1 MSGRSPAATGARAV
15 RPPLRPVGAV
25 RGFFSGLT
33 VRGYSFFSAGVGS
46 TVAAIFVGYQ
56 PLLRVGVLLIAV
68 PIAAAAVT
76 TASRYRISCQRTLDP
91 ARVPVGS
98 YAHVGLHLR
107 NAARLASSPLLIEDR
122 VPYTLGSRPRFVLRR
137 IEPYGRREVRYRM
150 RTDNRGQYTI
160 GPLTVRSADPLG
172 LFELTRSFSA
182 QHTLTVAPHVDPL
195 PAILLGTVWTG
206 HGDGHATHAA
216 AAGEDDVGVRE
227 YRYGDEL
234 RRIHW
239 KATAHHGEMMV
250 RREELNWHSRCSVV
264 LDDRVGAHQGTG
276 PASSLEWAISAA
288 ASCAVHLLHQ
298 GYTVRLSTV
307 AAAGEITA
315 DSEDEIL
322 ESLAVLRPVHASSV
336 MVRQNPEGESDG
348 LVVAVLGELGTADAT
363 ELVRGKPGKAD
374 AIAFLLDTRTWAGAP
389 DVVQQDGPDP
399 AAVLLEAGGWRVV
412 HARVSDRF
420 PDLWRAAARHS
431 AAPESLE
438 AR

>member
-1 MSGRSPAATGARAV
+1 MSGRDPAAAGPRGAK
-15 RPPLRPVGAV
+15 PPFRLLGAV

-33 VRGYSFFSAGVGS
+33 VRGYSFFSAGLGS
-46 TVAAIFVGYQ
+46 AVAAIFVGYQ
-56 PLLRVGVLLIAV
+56 PLLRVGILLIAV
-68 PIAAAAVT
+68 PIVAAAVT
-76 TASRYRISCQRTLDP
+76 TASRYRISCQRTLEP

-182 QHTLTVAPHVDPL
+182 QHTLTVAPRIDAL
-195 PAILLGTVWTG
+195 PAIQLGTVWTG

-216 AAGEDDVGVRE
+216 AAGDDDVGVRE

-250 RREELNWHSRCSVV
+250 RREEQNWHSRCSVV
-264 LDDRVGAHQGTG
+264 LDDRVGAHRGTG
-276 PASSLEWAISAA
+276 PASSLEWAISAT
-288 ASCAVHLLHQ
+288 ASTAVHLLHQ
-298 GYTVRLSTV
+298 GYTVRLSTL
-307 AAAGEITA
+307 AAAAEIPA

-322 ESLAVLRPVHASSV
+322 EGLAVLRPVHASAV
-336 MVRQNPEGESDG
+336 ALRQNPEGESDG
-348 LVVAVLGELGTADAT
+348 LIVAVLGELGTADAA

-374 AIAFLLDTRTWAGAP
+374 AIAILLDTRTWAGTP
-389 DVVQQDGPDP
+389 DAQAAPDP
-399 AAVLLEAGGWRVV
+399 AAALLEAGGWRVV
-412 HARVSDRF
+412 HAGVSDRF

-431 AAPESLE
+431 AVAGTLE
-438 AR
+438 A